1 MEYISNLG
9 TKENYFIYLTN
20 IEKDSDIL
28 TISIE
33 EPEKELYWKKDLNN
47 KIIKGITSS
56 LGNEISLIKF
66 NEILIKAIN
75 QSVDEK
81 DNKLNIL
88 FKSLNEIKG
97 TYIKDKRNIKEDD
110 NIKKYLMINIID
122 KNIIYPI
129 QLEYYANNPN
139 EDLLWKTIKRLK
151 EEKKNES
158 ISDLFNL
165 QKENNSLKKY
175 IEILGNQRQIG
186 AVENESYKIKYE
198 KLLEEINKK
207 KNKDFNDNN
216 VNEIN
221 DTNNECG
228 FFMTNLEEQFN
239 KKNNESPELKEEM
252 IKLEKK
258 KNEDNGIYE
267 DLIKML
273 RNEIRNLKTK
283 EKNLTEKILK
293 FEQKYKRFDIIN
305 NYNNNYKN
313 NINFLSHRIQTL
325 YRGNNKD
332 KYRSKTSPIKSKS
345 CISIFNKDKSNSIL
359 DIKKKS
365 IFNFKKINDNSINKN
380 ILNYTKIAMY
390 SNNIFNR
397 RLKNK
402 NSFHFLKKKS
412 TLENNSLTF
421 KSNSN
426 ERKKNNNIN
435 NNYNTFYKF
444 QNQSF
449 SMNKLLNQENK
460 LKPIIRG
467 KQYSN

>member
-207 KNKDFNDNN
+207 KNKEFNDNN

-228 FFMTNLEEQFN
+228 FFMTNLEEKVN

-252 IKLEKK
+252 IKLEEK
-258 KNEDNGIYE
+258 KNEDNEIYE

-293 FEQKYKRFDIIN
+293 LEQKYKRFDIIN
-305 NYNNNYKN
+305 IYSNYKN
-313 NINFLSHRIQTL
+313 NINFLSNRIQTL

-345 CISIFNKDKSNSIL
+345 CISIFSKDKSNSIL
-359 DIKKKS
+359 DVKKKS

-380 ILNYTKIAMY
+380 TLNYTKFAMY

-402 NSFHFLKKKS
+402 NGFHFLKKKS
-412 TLENNSLTF
+412 TLDNNSLTF

-426 ERKKNNNIN
+426 ERKKNINVN
-435 NNYNTFYKF
+435 NNYNTFYKYH
-444 QNQSF
+444 NQSF
-449 SMNKLLNQENK
+449 SINKFLNQENK

-467 KQYSN
+467 KLYSN

>member
-228 FFMTNLEEQFN
+228 FFMTNLEEKVN

-252 IKLEKK
+252 IKLEEK
-258 KNEDNGIYE
+258 KNEDNEIYE

-273 RNEIRNLKTK
+273 RNEIRNLKTN
-283 EKNLTEKILK
+283 EKNLKDKILK
-293 FEQKYKRFDIIN
+293 LEQKINNPFNIIN
-305 NYNNNYKN
+305 NYNSNYKN
-313 NINFLSHRIQTL
+313 YLNFLSNRFPKV
-325 YRGNNKD
+325 YRGNNND

-345 CISIFNKDKSNSIL
+345 SISIFSKDKNNKNFRVKKQTIFNH
-359 DIKKKS
+359 KKS
-365 IFNFKKINDNSINKN
+365 NINDFYRNSS
-380 ILNYTKIAMY
+380 NYTKLSHY
-390 SNNIFNR
+390 SNNVFEMR
-397 RLKNK
+397 FKNK
-402 NSFHFLKKKS
+402 KLFNLNRNNS
-412 TLENNSLTF
+412 TLDNYSLRFKSHSKDRKNNNNSKFIKIYDQNFTNNNSLIH
-421 KSNSN
+421 
-426 ERKKNNNIN
+426 EH
-435 NNYNTFYKF
+435 
-444 QNQSF
+444 
-449 SMNKLLNQENK
+449 K

-467 KQYSN
+467 KKVL